1 MFMLD
6 KKLVVMVCLLFVVL
20 SIGFIF
26 IDWSVD
32 GFDFFKAQKY
42 EFFFQ
47 SWVSIAGVIFTVVM
61 ALTVFFIYKK
71 TRLDSLKFIIYSLL
85 LTSLAFAII
94 GYHTSY
100 CKVCSDLTMCGAS
113 HNYPNYL
120 IVAALIISAII
131 SILVNLKNNITVL
144 KVLASGLIAA
154 SSLLLIV
161 LFFSIRF
168 METPDVISYVI
179 ESINLQGLVFILPVI
194 LILTTFIYFKKTYQI
209 STTLSLVF
217 LLLFISCLPQ
227 AYHIF
232 ICTECHSMECS
243 EFYVF
248 SGLIMLVSIGSLL
261 YSMSLQLEEERE

>member
-1 MFMLD
+1 MLGLE
-6 KKLVVMVCLLFVVL
+6 KKSVIVLCFLFFL
-20 SIGFIF
+20 ISIGCIW
-26 IDWSVD
+26 IGWSID

-47 SWVSIAGVIFTVVM
+47 SWVSVAGVIFTAIM
-61 ALTVFFIYKK
+61 ALTVFVIYKK
-71 TRLDSLKFIIYSLL
+71 SRLDSLKFISLSLL
-85 LTSLAFAII
+85 LTSLAFGII

-120 IVAALIISAII
+120 IVIALIIVTII

-144 KVLASGLIAA
+144 KVLAFGLISA
-154 SSLLLIV
+154 SFLLLIV
-161 LFFSIRF
+161 LFFSIQY
-168 METPDVISYVI
+168 METPDVMSYVVTN
-179 ESINLQGLVFILPVI
+179 INLQGFVFVFPII
-194 LILTTFIYFKKTYQI
+194 LILLTFIYLKRMYKI
-209 STTLSLVF
+209 SNSISLVF
-217 LLLFISCLPQ
+217 LLLFISFLPQ

-248 SGLIMLVSIGSLL
+248 SGLIMFMAVGFLL
-261 YSMSLQLEEERE
+261 YSTSLQLEENRE